1 MLCNLYLLFRI
12 FKDIKAIKRLLIYDI
27 PSKVNVAAFEKCLL
41 CIHLAKS
48 TFLVSSAYAYNKGI
62 ENGHCRN
69 EGEGSRA
76 VVSDKDGTCQ
86 RGKGRGKLI
95 GQSDYL
101 TAAFLEKARY
111 VAGSFGVFIK
121 ADSDENIIGSDMH
134 NTIVYIAFSQR

>member
-1 MLCNLYLLFRI
+1 MQFI
-12 FKDIKAIKRLLIYDI
+12 FTFPDFQRYQSDKRLLIYDI

-48 TFLVSSAYAYNKGI
+48 TFLISSAYTDNKGV
-62 ENGHCRN
+62 EDSHCRN